1 MTLVQRAL
9 AGLYDLSAAVAGL
22 FMIALLGFVL
32 YSVGPGIGGWLQDIL
47 CGPGSLLGGAF
58 CFGNPFS
65 YVARSADEFAGYCM
79 AASAFLALAATFGR
93 GEHIRVTL
101 LLQRFTGTTRR
112 LLELWCLA
120 LGALLSGYLAWF
132 MVKSCLVSWQLGD
145 MSTGLV
151 ATPLWIPQLGLAVGS
166 VVFFIAVL
174 EKLVV
179 VARGGAWMEDIAT
192 EDAHIER

>member
-1 MTLVQRAL
+1 MQRAL
-9 AGLYDLSAAVAGL
+9 ARLYDLSAMLAGL

-32 YSVGPGIGGWLQDIL
+32 YSVGPGIGGWLQSIL
-47 CGPGSLLGGAF
+47 CGPGSLLGGAV
-58 CFGNPFS
+58 CLGNPFT
-65 YVARSADEFAGYCM
+65 YVAGSADEFAGYCM

-101 LLQRFTGTTRR
+101 LLQRFTGTIRR
-112 LLELWCLA
+112 LMELWCLA

-132 MVKSCLVSWQLGD
+132 MVKNCYVSWQLGD

-151 ATPLWIPQLGLAVGS
+151 ATPLWLPQLGLAAGS
-166 VVFFIAVL
+166 AIFFIAVL
-174 EKLVV
+174 EKLVD
-179 VARGGAWMEDIAT
+179 VARGGAWMEDVAT

>member
-1 MTLVQRAL
+1 MQLAL
-9 AGLYDLSAAVAGL
+9 RKLYDAAAVLAGL

-32 YSVGPGIGGWLQDIL
+32 YSVGPGIGGWLQSVL
-47 CGPGSLLGGAF
+47 CGPGSLFGGAV
-58 CFGNPFS
+58 CLGNPIT
-65 YVARSADEFAGYCM
+65 YVAGSADEFAGYCM

-101 LLQRFTGTTRR
+101 ILQRFTGTTRR
-112 LLELWCLA
+112 LLELWCLGLA
-120 LGALLSGYLAWF
+120 VLLSGYLAWF
-132 MVKSCLVSWQLGD
+132 MVKNCIISWQLGD

-151 ATPLWIPQLGLAVGS
+151 ATPLWIPQLGLAFGS
-166 VVFFIAVL
+166 VIFFIAIA

-179 VARGGAWMEDIAT
+179 VARGGAWMEEIAT

>member
-1 MTLVQRAL
+1 MQRILQRLYDVSAAL
-9 AGLYDLSAAVAGL
+9 AGLFL
-22 FMIALLGFVL
+22 IALLCFVL
-32 YSVGPGIGGWLQDIL
+32 YSVGPGIGGWLQSVL

-58 CFGNPFS
+58 CMGNPIT

-101 LLQRFTGTTRR
+101 ILQRFTGSRR
-112 LLELWCLA
+112 RAMELWCL
-120 LGALLSGYLAWF
+120 GMGTLLSLYLAWY
-132 MVKSCLVSWQLGD
+132 MVKNCYVSWQLGD

-151 ATPLWIPQLGLAVGS
+151 ATPLWIPQLGLAIGS
-166 VVFFIAVL
+166 IIFLIALV

-179 VARGGAWMEDIAT
+179 VARGGDWVREIGADDSHME
-192 EDAHIER
+192 R

>member
-1 MTLVQRAL
+1 MQLAL
-9 AGLYDLSAAVAGL
+9 RKLYDFAAALAGL

-32 YSVGPGIGGWLQDIL
+32 YSVGPGIGGWLQSVL
-47 CGPGSLLGGAF
+47 CGPGSLFGGAV
-58 CFGNPFS
+58 CLGNPIT
-65 YVARSADEFAGYCM
+65 YVAGSADEFAGYCM

-101 LLQRFTGTTRR
+101 ILQRFTGTTRR
-112 LLELWCLA
+112 LLELWCLGLA
-120 LGALLSGYLAWF
+120 VLLSGYLAWF
-132 MVKSCLVSWQLGD
+132 MVKNCIVSWQLGD
-145 MSTGLV
+145 VSTGLV
-151 ATPLWIPQLGLAVGS
+151 ATQLWIPQLGLAFGS
-166 VVFFIAVL
+166 VIFFIAIV

>member
-1 MTLVQRAL
+1 MRRAL
-9 AGLYDLSAAVAGL
+9 GKLYDLSAALAGG

-32 YSVGPGIGGWLQDIL
+32 YSVGPGIGGWLQSIL
-47 CGPGSLLGGAF
+47 CGPGSLLGGTI
-58 CFGNPFS
+58 CIGNPIT

-101 LLQRFTGTTRR
+101 VLQRFTGAARR
-112 LLELWCLA
+112 VLELWCLA
-120 LGALLSGYLAWF
+120 LGTLLSGYLAWF
-132 MVKSCLVSWQLGD
+132 MVKNCHVSWQLGD

-166 VVFFIAVL
+166 VIFFIAVL
-174 EKLVV
+174 EKLMV
-179 VARGGAWMEDIAT
+179 VALGGAWMEDVAI
-192 EDAHIER
+192 EDTHIER

>member
-1 MTLVQRAL
+1 MQRAL
-9 AGLYDLSAAVAGL
+9 HRLYDFAAVLAGL

-32 YSVGPGIGGWLQDIL
+32 YSVGPGIGGWLQQVL
-47 CGPGSLLGGAF
+47 CGPGSVLGGAL
-58 CFGNPFS
+58 CIGNPIT

-101 LLQRFTGTTRR
+101 VLQRFSGGVRR
-112 LLELWCLA
+112 ALELWCLGV
-120 LGALLSGYLAWF
+120 GALLTLYLAWF
-132 MVKSCLVSWQLGD
+132 MIKNCYVSWQLGD

-151 ATPLWIPQLGLAVGS
+151 PTPLWIPQLGLAVGS
-166 VVFFIAVL
+166 VIFLLAVV

-179 VARGGAWMEDIAT
+179 VARGGDWIQEAGVEDSRME
-192 EDAHIER
+192 R